1 MKLFKR
7 LNWLGLALVA
17 TMMSAL
23 TSCSSEDPVSSIPG
37 NVDFAATVNLQKLM
51 DVSQCR
57 IENGDIKLP
66 EGLSVYEQSIPDDV
80 KEVLADCYEAVDCSR
95 IAVFGY
101 IKLGTGAD
109 TYVVATLKDQ
119 KALDAVLVDKGDLV
133 KSDNDGYT
141 TYEPESEYAEMA
153 ILVKD
158 GLVWFVG
165 GKRAKAAVKAVEKV
179 KDKAGDKKLIDE
191 KGLEEVITADNV
203 INFSFNCTPVVTII
217 DQFAGFGMDP
227 EQAVLLSSVV
237 SKVKGYWLTCSF
249 DIRDKSFDTM
259 AKFIKPGGEVLTYDL
274 LQDIDPGF
282 LTYVSKDY
290 QVVTATGLNNK
301 AINEIVA
308 KIRPLLNN
316 LSGSDRQMAEM
327 MLGWVSNID
336 GTMGI
341 AFGADDFN
349 SIMTDDGVPQ
359 NINVLLTLAMKPGKA
374 KEMVSQLYNLV
385 SVVLGPE
392 ASNAIMLDADGSVVA
407 RIPGAPIFT
416 LKAEGDDLLLSTNK
430 ITTGNANNEIAQ
442 VMKGAQMAS
451 YYNVASLSDMTAG
464 ACTFGVKSEGRLVD
478 GVATGTSEFTNCD
491 MSLAEAVVKLCT
503 SYYAAVRNN
512 VYKKYAAEMAEE
524 NDGIDDTVAVAD
536 DLAW

>member
-17 TMMSAL
+17 AMMSAL

-119 KALDAVLVDKGDLV
+119 KVLDAVLVDKGDLV

-249 DIRDKSFDTM
+249 DIRDKGFDTM

-316 LSGSDRQMAEM
+316 LRGSDRQMAEM

-385 SVVLGPE
+385 SVALGPE
-392 ASNAIMLDADGSVVA
+392 AGNVIMLDADGSVVA

-503 SYYAAVRNN
+503 SYYAAVQSNISKR
-512 VYKKYAAEMAEE
+512 YAAVMAEE

>member
-7 LNWLGLALVA
+7 LNWLGLAMVA

-66 EGLSVYEQSIPDDV
+66 EEFSIYEQSIPDDV
-80 KEVLADCYEAVDCSR
+80 KAIIVDCYEAIDCSR

-119 KALDAVLVDKGDLV
+119 KALDEVLVEKGELVKGD
-133 KSDNDGYT
+133 SDGYT

-153 ILVKD
+153 ILVKND
-158 GLVWFVG
+158 LVWFVG

-191 KGLEEVITADNV
+191 KGLEEVITADNLV
-203 INFSFNCTPVVTII
+203 NFSFNCTPVVTII
-217 DQFAGFGMDP
+217 DQFASFGMDP
-227 EQAVLLSSVV
+227 EQAVLLSSII
-237 SKVKGYWLTCSF
+237 SKVKGYWLTCSL
-249 DIRDKSFDTM
+249 DVKDKSFNTM
-259 AKFIKPGGEVLTYDL
+259 AKFIKPGGEVLTCDL

-282 LTYVSKDY
+282 LTYVSNDY
-290 QVVTATGLNNK
+290 QIVTAAGLNNK
-301 AINEIVA
+301 AINELVA

-316 LSGSDRQMAEM
+316 MSGSDRQLAEM
-327 MLGWVSNID
+327 VLGWVSNID

-341 AFGADDFN
+341 ACGADDFN
-349 SIMTDDGVPQ
+349 RLMTGDDSQQ
-359 NINVLLTLAMKPGKA
+359 NINVLITLAMKPGKA
-374 KEMVSQLYNLV
+374 KEMVSQIYNLV
-385 SVVLGPE
+385 TLGMNENDSVTLE
-392 ASNAIMLDADGSVVA
+392 ADGSVVA
-407 RIPGAPIFT
+407 RFPGSPVII
-416 LKAEGDDLLLSTNK
+416 LKADGDNLLLSMNK
-430 ITTGNANNEIAQ
+430 ITTGNANNEAAQ

-451 YYNVASLSDMTAG
+451 YYNVASLSDITAG
-464 ACTFGVKSEGRLVD
+464 ACTFGIKSEGRLVD

-491 MSLAEAVVKLCT
+491 MSLAEAIVKLCT

-512 VYKKYAAEMAEE
+512 VYTEYAAEMAEE
-524 NDGIDDTVAVAD
+524 NYGIDYTTAVAD
-536 DLAW
+536 DFAW